1 LIDAGELVEL
11 LAQSLLFAGLSADE
25 LQTVASSARGRRA
38 QTGAFFFHQ
47 GDPATALYV
56 LITGHVRLIQ
66 VTPEGHQVLL
76 RFVGPG
82 QAFGSV
88 AALDDQTYPVAA
100 QAVGDCYSLF
110 WAGETMQHLMM
121 SRPRIAL
128 NALHLLV
135 GRARELQD
143 RCRELATERVERRL
157 ARTLLRLARHA
168 GQKVGEGVRINLP
181 LSRQYLAEMTGTTL
195 YTVSRILSRW
205 EQQGLVQAGREQV
218 IIRYPHGLVIV
229 AEDLPLDAP
238 EENPA

>member
-1 LIDAGELVEL
+1 MIDADKIVEL
-11 LAQSLLFAGLSADE
+11 LGQSPLFAGLSADE
-25 LQTVASSARGRRA
+25 LQTVASSAHSRQV

-47 GDPATALYV
+47 GEPATALYV
-56 LITGHVRLIQ
+56 LIAGHVRLVQ

-88 AALDDQTYPVAA
+88 AALGDQTYPVAA
-100 QAVGDCYSLF
+100 QALDDCSSLV
-110 WAGETMQHLMM
+110 WAGETIQHLMV
-121 SRPRIAL
+121 SQPRIAL
-128 NALHLLV
+128 NALHLLA
-135 GRARELQD
+135 GRVRELQD

-205 EQQGLVQAGREQV
+205 EQQGLIQAGREQV
-218 IIRYPHGLVIV
+218 FIRYPHGLVIV
-229 AEDLPLDAP
+229 AEDLPQDTP
-238 EENPA
+238 EENLA